1 MARLKIILLI
11 LLVLAQSS
19 VCLYAQVTLSVQSA
33 DSINTLAKAFQKT
46 GNESY
51 MKGEGEQAIRAF
63 IQAYDL
69 YLQNNN
75 TKAGAICLHSI
86 AFAYDELL
94 HDNKQ
99 ALNYTGKSITIH
111 RDIGDTLGMA
121 NMYKYAGM
129 LKGRLGMYAAAKAD
143 IDVAISLFRQKEYAP
158 GVAVSM
164 FDLALV
170 YIGEKKPDSAIHYLE
185 RAKEYWVAVDN
196 PGRIFNL
203 NNVYMDVLYSAKETM
218 KCRAIINEN
227 EEIMGRAKIFFRDK
241 LDFYSKAAKYSFKE
255 PGYNSGRYASLY
267 TQLSDSLNKQGIK

>member
-11 LLVLAQSS
+11 LMVLAQSS
-19 VCLYAQVTLSVQSA
+19 VCLYAQVTLSAHSA

-51 MKGEGEQAIRAF
+51 MKGDGEQAIRAF

-75 TKAGAICLHSI
+75 TKAGVICLHSI

-94 HDNKQ
+94 HDDKQ
-99 ALNYTGKSITIH
+99 ALNYTGKSIAIH
-111 RDIGDTLGMA
+111 RDIGDTLEMA

-143 IDVAISLFRQKEYAP
+143 IDVAINLFRQKEYAP

-170 YIGEKKPDSAIHYLE
+170 YIGEKKPDSAIYYLE

-227 EEIMGRAKIFFRDK
+227 EEIMSRTKIFFRDK
-241 LDFYSKAAKYSFKE
+241 LDFYSTAAKYSFKE

-267 TQLSDSLNKQGIK
+267 TQLSDSLNKQGIE